1 MASKLLPIT
10 VGFRSGNGHVIGHLY
25 YPQDYNS
32 ASRYP
37 AVAVGGPFTTVKEQ
51 VSGTYAA
58 EMARRGILALAIDYR
73 NYGESSGIT
82 RQYED
87 PAIKSEDL
95 SAAVR
100 FLAKRSDVT
109 ATGLLGICTSGGN
122 ILYPAAAAHDSSL
135 KAIATVA
142 GFFMDESL
150 QPKLFGGEEGIQRR
164 LTAARQAREHF
175 DATGEIK
182 MIKAYHP
189 TDQTAA
195 SVSPSDYYMDE
206 TRGGGVRAWRN
217 AFAVMSWDK
226 WIAFDPVSQASAV
239 SVPALIVHSQGAAL
253 PAQAQKV
260 YDLLKGLKELC
271 WVEEAKTHF
280 DFYDN
285 MAVVAKAADR
295 VARHFHEVLG

>member
-25 YPQDYNS
+25 YPQEYD
-32 ASRYP
+32 ASRRYP

-51 VSGTYAA
+51 VGGTYAA
-58 EMARRGILALAIDYR
+58 EMARRGIMAIAIDYR

-87 PAIKSEDL
+87 PATKSEDL
-95 SAAVR
+95 SAALQ
-100 FLAKRSDVT
+100 FLARRSDVS

-122 ILYPAAAAHDSSL
+122 ILYPSASDSQV

-142 GFFMDESL
+142 GFFMDDFL
-150 QPKLFGGEEGIQRR
+150 QPKLFGGEEGLQRR
-164 LTAARQAREHF
+164 KSAGREAREHY
-175 DATGEIK
+175 DNTGEIT

-195 SVSPSDYYMDE
+195 SVSPSQYYMDE
-206 TRGGGVRAWRN
+206 NRGGGVRAWRN
-217 AFAVMSWDK
+217 AFAVMSWEK
-226 WIAFDPVSQASAV
+226 WISFDPVSQASGV
-239 SVPALIVHSQGAAL
+239 SVPALIVHSQAAAL

-260 YDLLKGLKELC
+260 HDLLKGPKELC
-271 WVEEAKTHF
+271 WIEEAQTHF

-285 MAVVAKAADR
+285 PAIVAKAANR
-295 VARHFHEVLG
+295 VAAHFHEALS